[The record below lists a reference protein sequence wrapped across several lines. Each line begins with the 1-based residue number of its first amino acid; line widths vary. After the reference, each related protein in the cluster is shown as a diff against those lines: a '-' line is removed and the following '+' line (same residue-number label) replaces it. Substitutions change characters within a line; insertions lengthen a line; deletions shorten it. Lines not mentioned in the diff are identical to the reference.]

1 MCIGKLSF
9 SFVCFPTSEVPTK
22 MQRRSRAFVPLSA
35 DDKPPPPDWPE
46 CQASVHRCTL
56 SYYLSSSWR
65 MPERGTPFSLAS
77 SSLSL
82 CQLPSFSVPSQP
94 QCPPHPHPHP
104 REVLGG
110 NLGVILQETTLTK
123 GGRWRGQ
130 NWNQVEPFRAAVTQ
144 AGLLAT
150 CSVTSLMRIQVE
162 PAGGGMKRHSV
173 ILFCRLFFFFKPNP
187 KYVTG
192 KPLAVFVFVF

>member
-1 MCIGKLSF
+1 
-9 SFVCFPTSEVPTK
+9 
-22 MQRRSRAFVPLSA
+22 
-35 DDKPPPPDWPE
+35 
-46 CQASVHRCTL
+46 
-56 SYYLSSSWR
+56 

-94 QCPPHPHPHP
+94 QCPPHPHPPP